1 MSATNTKVSQ
11 EQKLKAFQAQQV
23 SKRGVQKR
31 VDTPQVSVAAELLY
45 DAEQEPNP
53 FELFTETENEFFTD
67 SDRTSWQHKSARQY
81 CWLAAVDAVQS
92 TADKHHTGINHAAGD
107 LQRMSEQA
115 IHAGTESYLSG
126 TEAKLMGEVCTSGR
140 LVMRKQ
146 FWKFVS
152 YKLQKIVPK
161 DLTYIVDIQ
170 RAINADW
177 VRRFKASGGA
187 PKEEACSAGS
197 V

>member
-1 MSATNTKVSQ
+1 MSATITKVSQ
-11 EQKLKAFQAQQV
+11 EQKLRAFQAQQV
-23 SKRGVQKR
+23 SKRAVQKR
-31 VDTPQVSVAAELLY
+31 IDTKQVSVAAELLY

-53 FELFTETENEFFTD
+53 FALFTDAENEFFTD
-67 SDRTSWQHKSARQY
+67 SDRSSWQHKSARQY
-81 CWLAAVDAVQS
+81 CWLAAVAAVQGTMDKHRTGVNH
-92 TADKHHTGINHAAGD
+92 TADD

-115 IHAGTESYLSG
+115 MHAGTESYLSG
-126 TEAKLMGEVCTSGR
+126 TETRLMGEVCTSGR

-170 RAINADW
+170 RAINSNFAQRYDAW
-177 VRRFKASGGA
+177 ASA
-187 PKEEACSAGS
+187 PKEEACATGS

>member
-1 MSATNTKVSQ
+1 MSATITKVSQ
-11 EQKLKAFQAQQV
+11 EQKLKDFQALQT
-23 SKRGVQKR
+23 SKRAVQKR
-31 VDTPQVSVAAELLY
+31 VDTKQVSVAAELLY
-45 DAEQEPNP
+45 DTEQEANP
-53 FELFTETENEFFTD
+53 FELFTEAEYAFFTD
-67 SDRTSWQHKSARQY
+67 SDRASWQHKSARQY
-81 CWLAAVDAVQS
+81 CWLAAVAAVQG
-92 TADKHHTGINHAAGD
+92 TMDKHRTGVNHAAGD

-115 IHAGTESYLSG
+115 MHAGTESYLSG
-126 TEAKLMGEVCTSGR
+126 TETRLMGEVCTSGR

-161 DLTYIVDIQ
+161 DLTYIVDIR

-177 VRRFKASGGA
+177 MRRFKASDGA
-187 PKEEACSAGS
+187 PKEEVCSVGS